1 MRRSLLAA
9 LLLLAAC
16 GREEPVAA
24 PTAEEAERL
33 DAAEAM
39 LNDLDEEGPPPGG
52 DGPSLNSE
60 IAGAK

>member
-39 LNDLDEEGPPPGG
+39 LNDFNEEGPAPDGT
-52 DGPSLNSE
+52 GPSNRSD
-60 IAGAK
+60 